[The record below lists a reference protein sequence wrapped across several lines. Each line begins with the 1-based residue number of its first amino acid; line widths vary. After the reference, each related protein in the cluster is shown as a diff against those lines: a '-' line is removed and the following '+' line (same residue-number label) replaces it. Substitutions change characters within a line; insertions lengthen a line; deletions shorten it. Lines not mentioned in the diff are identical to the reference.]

1 MTAPRARPLAA
12 RAGTALA
19 AAIALASAASAAAP
33 PAFPAPRPLAPFVY
47 NTDVDDCLWDMHLK
61 EEELTRGGIGRGDTD
76 PVINFVDEAFSQWS
90 DAERHQIEISVGD
103 PAVRLPV
110 SGWSSNGGG
119 QTTGSIGFFMDA
131 PMRKLVGGATSLQV
145 WKDGVPVFNTLL
157 ANTPSAAVLDA
168 CVRPYRDPSETD
180 EE

>member
-1 MTAPRARPLAA
+1 MPPSL
-12 RAGTALA
+12 
-19 AAIALASAASAAAP
+19 AIALGAAFTIAAAAP

-47 NTDVDDCLWDMHLK
+47 DTNVDDCAWDMHLK
-61 EEELTRGGIGRGDTD
+61 QEKWIRGGIGRGDTD
-76 PVINFVDEAFSQWS
+76 PVIHFVDQAFDRWS
-90 DAERHQIEISVGD
+90 DAEQHRIEISVGD

-110 SGWSSNGGG
+110 TGWSSNAGG
-119 QTTGSIGFFMDA
+119 QAPGSIGFYMDA
-131 PMRKLVGGATSLQV
+131 PMRKLIGGATSLQV